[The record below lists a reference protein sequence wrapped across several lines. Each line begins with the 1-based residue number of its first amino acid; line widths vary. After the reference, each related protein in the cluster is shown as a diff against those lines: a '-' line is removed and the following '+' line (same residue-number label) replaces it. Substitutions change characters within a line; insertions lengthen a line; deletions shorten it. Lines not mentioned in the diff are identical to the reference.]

1 MLEPVVRECLAETP
15 VRVVRVTANYQGP
28 TGRPRVALET
38 PVPDIEAAACVERA
52 VGSLTVHRFGPGAW
66 PVRYTFNAR

>member
-1 MLEPVVRECLAETP
+1 MLEPEVRECLASTTVRS
-15 VRVVRVTANYQGP
+15 VRVLANYQGP